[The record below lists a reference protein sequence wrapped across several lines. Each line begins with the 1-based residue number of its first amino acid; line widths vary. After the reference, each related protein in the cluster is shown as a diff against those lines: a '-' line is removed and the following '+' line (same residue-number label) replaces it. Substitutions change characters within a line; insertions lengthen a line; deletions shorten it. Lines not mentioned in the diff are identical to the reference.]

1 MTGKDHSKLLG
12 IFFMVQ
18 GGLQLLGGIFMV
30 LVYGG
35 LGVGMLASARREDEQ
50 IAGGILLGIGVVVG
64 VLVLLFAAFYLLTG
78 WKLHK
83 QNTGARIWGIIA
95 SCIALLGFPLGTAL
109 GIYGLWFF
117 FGEQGKNF
125 YAGNGGVNMDG
136 SYPPPPP
143 QSWQ

>member
-18 GGLQLLGGIFMV
+18 GGLQLLAGVFMV
-30 LVYGG
+30 LIYGG
-35 LGVGMLASARREDEQ
+35 MGIAMLSTARRSEEQAIGGIVLGVG
-50 IAGGILLGIGVVVG
+50 IVFGIF
-64 VLVLLFAAFYLLTG
+64 VLLFAAFYLLTG
-78 WKLHK
+78 WKMHK
-83 QNTGARIWGIIA
+83 QQQSARVWGIIA

-109 GIYGLWFF
+109 GVYGLWFF

-125 YAGNGGVNMDG
+125 YGGSGGNMANN
-136 SYPPPPP
+136 YPPSPP

>member
-18 GGLQLLGGIFMV
+18 GGLQLLGAVFMILIYGGMGAAMLAGARRSEEQAIGGIF
-30 LVYGG
+30 L
-35 LGVGMLASARREDEQ
+35 
-50 IAGGILLGIGVVVG
+50 VVG
-64 VLVLLFAAFYLLTG
+64 VAVGIFVLLFAAFYFLAG

-83 QNTGARIWGIIA
+83 MKPGARTWGIIA

-125 YAGNGGVNMDG
+125 YNNGGNMAS